1 MLKTVIF
8 NIEFTLSF
16 SKPSYNKLEILLILN
31 FDLSE
36 KIGKAVTNSV
46 GFRSFFQLNCSNFKL
61 KL

>member
-36 KIGKAVTNSV
+36 KIGK
-46 GFRSFFQLNCSNFKL
+46 QLPTQWVLGVFCNLTALILS
-61 KL
+61 

>member
-46 GFRSFFQLNCSNFKL
+46 GFRSFLQLNCSNFKL